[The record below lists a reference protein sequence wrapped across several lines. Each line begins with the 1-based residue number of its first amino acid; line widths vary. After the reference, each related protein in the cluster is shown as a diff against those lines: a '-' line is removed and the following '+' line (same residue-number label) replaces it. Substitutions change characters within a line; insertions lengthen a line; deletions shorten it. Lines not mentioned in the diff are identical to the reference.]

1 MKLGKK
7 IIIAVSL
14 FFTIFLI
21 AALLWLAYELSI
33 YKNKPAGSVN
43 ITGDIKKI
51 VIIHNGQ
58 KFSSTCKM
66 LHKAG
71 IILKP
76 ETFKF
81 FARFKG
87 YDKKIKAGE
96 YLLSPAMTPEKILSI
111 LVGGRIHL
119 YKLTIPEGYN
129 IWQTAS
135 AVEKAELCTKESF
148 IKSATDISMVHG
160 MGINAETFE
169 GYLFPDTY
177 YFPKDAGPEKIIST
191 MVSHFNTVFT
201 SPLRE
206 KAKETGLTLHQ
217 AVTLA
222 SIIEKETGAASERAV
237 ISSVFHNRL
246 KKRMRL
252 ESDPTVI
259 YGIKNFNGNIT
270 RKDLVKI
277 TPYNT
282 YKIKGL
288 PAGPIANPGIEA
300 IKAALY
306 PADTRFIYFV
316 SKKNGT
322 HHFSTNIKEHNK
334 AVRKYQMRRKKR

>member
-1 MKLGKK
+1 MKLSKK
-7 IIIAVSL
+7 IIIAATL

-21 AALLWLAYELSI
+21 AALLWLAYEFAI
-33 YKNKPAGSVN
+33 YKNRPAGPAN
-43 ITGDIKKI
+43 TTGNIKKT
-51 VIIHNGQ
+51 VVIHNGQ

-66 LHKAG
+66 LHESG

-76 ETFKF
+76 EIFKF
-81 FARFKG
+81 YARFKG

-111 LVGGRIHL
+111 LVGGQVHL

-135 AVEKAELCTKESF
+135 AVEKAGLCTKKSF
-148 IKSATDISMVHG
+148 IKSATDISMVHS
-160 MGINAETFE
+160 MEINAETLE

-177 YFPKDAGPEKIIST
+177 YFPKEACPEKIIST
-191 MVSHFNTVFT
+191 MVSHFNSIFT

-206 KAKETGLTLHQ
+206 KVKKTGLTLHQ
-217 AVTLA
+217 VVTLA

-270 RKDLVKI
+270 RKDLVRI

-288 PAGPIANPGIEA
+288 PVGPIANPGIEA

-306 PADTRFIYFV
+306 PADTKFFYFV
-316 SKKNGT
+316 SKKTGL
-322 HHFSTNIKEHNK
+322 HHFSTNIKEHNR
-334 AVRKYQMRRKKR
+334 AVRKYQMRRKKK